1 MIPSELVSLQAR
13 GAHWKRTLEA
23 LKPPEDQELAW
34 NKSMDH
40 PIQRSRLEGALEG
53 ASMALLS
60 ALACSGQPSR
70 ERIGKGAAATLKEH
84 PGGDKL
90 EGVLLPAPTAC
101 LIRALALSGK
111 EGGRLA
117 LVWLEGEKEEK
128 GSGWRCSSEGV
139 AETSLALKFLAY
151 ALWYDRIRRSV
162 AVDLCW
168 LESVAPGH
176 RLASSAPSCSGPL
189 PMASSHTIQGIIQGG
204 GKLLAHSL
212 LGARFVNWFAGRVQD
227 RYNQGAT
234 VVINHGWYGI
244 ACALSGRDLE
254 AGLEEPSGALK
265 ELASQCK
272 ALVLELE
279 ALKIPGG
286 CLSIKSWRSKGYQVP
301 SRLELTPGIC
311 WRSNKQHHKRE
322 RDLAPLLLPSLEI
335 GRPNEK
341 GAIAWMFLLFICEL
355 RKQAPLLYQGIGAVI
370 TLEQASD
377 LLEQAGG
384 PEGRSARRG
393 LARGALEH
401 WSRPEGELEQ
411 IGPDRWH
418 IGKACPEVR
427 SFLEEGGRRTLEGR
441 ARRG

>member
-1 MIPSELVSLQAR
+1 
-13 GAHWKRTLEA
+13 
-23 LKPPEDQELAW
+23 
-34 NKSMDH
+34 
-40 PIQRSRLEGALEG
+40 
-53 ASMALLS
+53 
-60 ALACSGQPSR
+60 
-70 ERIGKGAAATLKEH
+70 
-84 PGGDKL
+84 
-90 EGVLLPAPTAC
+90 
-101 LIRALALSGK
+101 
-111 EGGRLA
+111 
-117 LVWLEGEKEEK
+117 
-128 GSGWRCSSEGV
+128 
-139 AETSLALKFLAY
+139 
-151 ALWYDRIRRSV
+151 
-162 AVDLCW
+162 
-168 LESVAPGH
+168 
-176 RLASSAPSCSGPL
+176 
-189 PMASSHTIQGIIQGG
+189 MASSHTIQGIIQGG
-204 GKLLAHSL
+204 GDKLLAHSL

-254 AGLEEPSGALK
+254 AGLEGASYL
-265 ELASQCK
+265 ERLASQCK
-272 ALVLELE
+272 DLVLEME
-279 ALKIPGG
+279 TLKIPGG
-286 CLSIKSWRSKGYQVP
+286 CLSVKKWHPRGYQVA

-311 WRSNKQHHKRE
+311 WRSDKQHHKRE

>member
-1 MIPSELVSLQAR
+1 M
-13 GAHWKRTLEA
+13 
-23 LKPPEDQELAW
+23 
-34 NKSMDH
+34 NN

-70 ERIGKGAAATLKEH
+70 ERIGKVAAATLKEH

-90 EGVLLPAPTAC
+90 EGALLPAPMAC

-117 LVWLEGEKEEK
+117 LLWLEGEKEEK
-128 GSGWRCSSEGV
+128 GSGWHCSSEGV

-151 ALWYDRIRRSV
+151 SLWYDRIRRSV
-162 AVDLCW
+162 AVDLGW
-168 LESVAPGH
+168 LESVAPKH
-176 RLASSAPSCSGPL
+176 RLASSASAPSCSGPL

-204 GKLLAHSL
+204 GDKLLANSL

-227 RYNQGAT
+227 RYNQGET

-279 ALKIPGG
+279 ALKISGG
-286 CLSIKSWRSKGYQVP
+286 CLSIKNWRRGGGVS
-301 SRLELTPGIC
+301 SRLELTPGTC
-311 WRSNKQHHKRE
+311 WRSDKQHGKRE

-355 RKQAPLLYQGIGAVI
+355 RKQAPFLYGGTGALI
-370 TLEQASD
+370 TLEQASS

>member
-34 NKSMDH
+34 NKSLSD
-40 PIQRSRLEGALEG
+40 PLQRSRLEGALEV
-53 ASMALLS
+53 ASIPLLS

-70 ERIGKGAAATLKEH
+70 ERIGKVAAATLKEH

-90 EGVLLPAPTAC
+90 EGALLPAPMAC
-101 LIRALALSGK
+101 LIRALAQSGK
-111 EGGRLA
+111 EGARLA
-117 LVWLEGEKEEK
+117 LIWLEGEKEEK

-151 ALWYDRIRRSV
+151 ALWFDRIRRSV
-162 AVDLCW
+162 AVDLGW
-168 LESVAPGH
+168 LESVAPKH
-176 RLASSAPSCSGPL
+176 RLASSAPSSGPL

-204 GKLLAHSL
+204 GDKLLVNSL

-227 RYNQGAT
+227 RYNQGET
-234 VVINHGWYGI
+234 VFINHGWYGI

-272 ALVLELE
+272 ALVLEME
-279 ALKIPGG
+279 TLKIPGG
-286 CLSIKSWRSKGYQVP
+286 CLSVKKWHPRGYQVA
-301 SRLELTPGIC
+301 SRLELAPGIC
-311 WRSNKQHHKRE
+311 WRSDKQRQRRE
-322 RDLAPLLLPSLEI
+322 RALAPLLLPSLEI

-427 SFLEEGGRRTLEGR
+427 SFLEEGGRLTLEGR